1 MRYEGERVKR
11 CPGCTRPVCQRVL
24 TLMGCNNKRVEDITG
39 VPLNPYSMHDLF
51 TTG

>member
-1 MRYEGERVKR
+1 MKKIKR
-11 CPGCTRPVCQRVL
+11 CPDCTRPVCQRVL
-24 TLMGCNNKRVEDITG
+24 TLRGCKEKPIEEITG